1 MVIDYKTLEDDSAE
15 GIDKKVNEYIE
26 QGWQPQGG
34 ISKSAMMWDGVIC
47 EFYAQAMV
55 LIARRSVVVKDTREG
70 LSVSG
75 G

>member
-15 GIDKKVNEYIE
+15 GIDKRVNEYIE
-26 QGWQPQGG
+26 NGWQPQGG
-34 ISKSAMMWDGVIC
+34 QSKSVIVWDGVIC

-55 LIARRSVVVKDTREG
+55 LIARRSQIVRDTQG